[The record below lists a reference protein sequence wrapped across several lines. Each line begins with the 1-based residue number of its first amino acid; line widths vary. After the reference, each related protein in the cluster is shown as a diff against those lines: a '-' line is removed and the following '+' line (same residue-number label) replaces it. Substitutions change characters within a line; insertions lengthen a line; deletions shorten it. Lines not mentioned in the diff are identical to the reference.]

1 MLFSWLPSISWP
13 RLQGT
18 LATLL
23 ALGVTVFPLPSLA
36 LEDLDLPEDIGLPSR
51 RQAGGTRG
59 PCITDK
65 SGQLL
70 PIIPKFN
77 IGRTLKD
84 SPTLFVY
91 LPQHTTDQGI
101 LILQELDQEKLAQS
115 GLTLANLA
123 HHNQDQFLKAEFKSP
138 VSLNQESGILG
149 VSLGEHP
156 EIPKLEAGKI
166 YLWAFQLV
174 CNNTFSD
181 YAQGWIQVATNTE
194 EQATLR
200 AKLEEAK
207 SDRDRAKIYAQA
219 GVWYDLLMAL
229 AQLRQ
234 TTSSEEQAQ
243 ATTDW
248 KSILTHPQ
256 VELDQIVDAPLL
268 SESPTSTVLAP

>member
-1 MLFSWLPSISWP
+1 MRFSWLPSISWP
-13 RLQGT
+13 RPQGT

-36 LEDLDLPEDIGLPSR
+36 LEDLQLPEDIGLPSR

-65 SGQLL
+65 SGQLI
-70 PIIPKFN
+70 PIIPEFN
-77 IGRTLKD
+77 VGRTLTD
-84 SPTLFVY
+84 SPSIFVY

-115 GLTLANLA
+115 GLTLADLD
-123 HHNQDQFLKAEFKSP
+123 HHNQDQFLKAEFESP
-138 VSLNQESGILG
+138 VSLNQGSGVLS
-149 VSLGEHP
+149 VPLSQHP

-194 EQATLR
+194 EQSTLR
-200 AKLEEAK
+200 ANLEEAK

-219 GVWYDLLMAL
+219 GVWYDLMATL
-229 AQLRQ
+229 SQLRQ
-234 TTSSEEQAQ
+234 TTAGQEQDQVTA
-243 ATTDW
+243 DW

-256 VELDQIVDAPLL
+256 VGLDQIVDAPLL
-268 SESPTSTVLAP
+268 SNSPTSTVLVP